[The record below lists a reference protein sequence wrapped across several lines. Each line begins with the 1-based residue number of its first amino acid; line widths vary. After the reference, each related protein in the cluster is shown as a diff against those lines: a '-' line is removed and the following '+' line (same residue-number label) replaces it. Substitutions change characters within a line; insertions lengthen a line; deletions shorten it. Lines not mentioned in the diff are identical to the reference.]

1 MLQRHGGCW
10 TAASTSTRLS
20 LVKALGTYLCWTRL
34 TSGTKQVQILNC
46 YLQPGEDAHLKE
58 RAKRVTDIV
67 RDILRQDA
75 SAAVVVCGDFN
86 NHMTFVSKEL
96 TKCGF
101 TAALDKETSTHT
113 LGGHLD
119 QLFAKNVD
127 ITNALVNDGFDKEIT
142 DHKCLKVSL
151 TF

>member
-1 MLQRHGGCW
+1 MFQRQGGCW
-10 TAASTSTRLS
+10 TAASTRTRLS

-34 TSGTKQVQILNC
+34 TSGAKQVQILNC
-46 YLQPGEDAHLKE
+46 YLQPGEEAHLKE
-58 RAKRVTDIV
+58 RAKRITDIV

-86 NHMTFVSKEL
+86 NHMPIVSKEL

-101 TAALDKETSTHT
+101 TAALGSETSTHI
-113 LGGHLD
+113 LGNHLD
-119 QLFAKNVD
+119 QLFAKNVR
-127 ITNALVNDGFDKEIT
+127 ITNAMVNDGFDREIT

>member
-1 MLQRHGGCW
+1 MFQRQGGCW
-10 TAASTSTRLS
+10 TAASTRTRLS

-46 YLQPGEDAHLKE
+46 YLQPGEEAHLKE
-58 RAKRVTDIV
+58 RAKRITDIV

-86 NHMTFVSKEL
+86 NHMPFVSKEL

-101 TAALDKETSTHT
+101 TWIVKLQLTSLVTT
-113 LGGHLD
+113 L
-119 QLFAKNVD
+119 
-127 ITNALVNDGFDKEIT
+127 TNSSSRIYTSPMQWWMMGSTGRSQTTSVWK
-142 DHKCLKVSL
+142 SR
-151 TF
+151 